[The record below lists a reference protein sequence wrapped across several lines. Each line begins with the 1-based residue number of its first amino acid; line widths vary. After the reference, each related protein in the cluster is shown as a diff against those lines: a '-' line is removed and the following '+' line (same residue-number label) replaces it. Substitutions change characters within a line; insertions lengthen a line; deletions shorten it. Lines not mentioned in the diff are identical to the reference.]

1 MRLGTAA
8 GGTSPGPGGT
18 PTKLGRER
26 CWIVGLETRNSSKNE
41 KGSVSANRV
50 RCVSPL
56 VTPAAAADDDD
67 MVVMASR
74 RSASYVGNV
83 RFLKERIERKAS
95 ARASWKE
102 APCAGGYAG
111 MTRVVTRAAR
121 CGAVASRATHASVS
135 SSSELESTSVR

>member
-1 MRLGTAA
+1 M
-8 GGTSPGPGGT
+8 
-18 PTKLGRER
+18 
-26 CWIVGLETRNSSKNE
+26 GLETRNSSKKE

-56 VTPAAAADDDD
+56 VAPAGDDDD
-67 MVVMASR
+67 DDDIAVMASR
-74 RSASYVGNV
+74 RSLSYAGNV
-83 RFLKERIERKAS
+83 RFLKARIERRAS

-111 MTRVVTRAAR
+111 IMRVVTSAAR
-121 CGAVASRATHASVS
+121 CGAVASRAMHASVS